1 MKEDKLLISEDK
13 QHVFRLSAGIAI
25 ETGEYQV
32 IDMAGNRLMV
42 KRSFIEPFQIE
53 REEILLDLRKKYD
66 ESVKQ
71 TKRCLTDL
79 TAFVGMFGTAE
90 SRFLEQ
96 LTDGWIDD
104 SNDSRE
110 AFHLSKEIVEEVL
123 SSISKKDAT
132 EKDQQDDFKR
142 TMGKI
147 PEVLK
152 YFDTDQLELA
162 AKDPETW
169 AKAMHE
175 KMFGEQESEKRK
187 ADSDR
192 LKTEIEESIAR
203 GLRSAGM
210 EPISTTKKDT
220 SK

>member
-13 QHVFRLSAGIAI
+13 QYVFRLSVDIVI
-25 ETGEYQV
+25 ETGDYPV
-32 IDMAGNRLMV
+32 MDMAGMRSMV

-66 ESVKQ
+66 ESLKQ

-79 TAFVGMFGTAE
+79 TAFVGMFGTTE

-104 SNDSRE
+104 SNDSQE
-110 AFHLSKEIVEEVL
+110 VFNLSKEIVEEVL

-132 EKDQQDDFKR
+132 EKEQQENFKK

-162 AKDPETW
+162 AKDPEAW

-175 KMFGEQESEKRK
+175 KMFGEQESEKRR
-187 ADSDR
+187 ADSER

-210 EPISTTKKDT
+210 EPISTPKKD
-220 SK
+220 KNK